1 MNAAKPARPV
11 PSKTI
16 ENGSGTA
23 ATVPSHSLSSQSMPL
38 VVLKLIVTVRFVAE
52 GANAVFLLND
62 TAAKE
67 SV

>member
-16 ENGSGTA
+16 ENGSGTPGGV
-23 ATVPSHSLSSQSMPL
+23 TVSL
-38 VVLKLIVTVRFVAE
+38 LKLGPVLLVGLIVIVPFAAE
-52 GANAVFLLND
+52 GANAVLLND
-62 TAAKE
+62 ATARE